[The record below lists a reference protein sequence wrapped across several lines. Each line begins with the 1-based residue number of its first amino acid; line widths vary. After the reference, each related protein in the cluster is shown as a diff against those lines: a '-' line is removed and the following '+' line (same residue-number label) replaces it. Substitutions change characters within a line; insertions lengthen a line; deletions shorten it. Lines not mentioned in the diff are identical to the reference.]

1 VEDAAKA
8 NLTWATCAVQVVTG
22 LNFLGTLHPSSAL
35 VPAQEGAAS
44 SGDGAAP
51 SVEGGDAEAAAGAA
65 RRRPKGKSSAKAAAE
80 RAATKVEK
88 AYLHCVRI
96 PVLINPAPLK
106 EGEELLVH
114 RPRAPKRT
122 KILEAI
128 SVAKLAKKAMQS

>member
-1 VEDAAKA
+1 MARCPV
-8 NLTWATCAVQVVTG
+8 LR
-22 LNFLGTLHPSSAL
+22 
-35 VPAQEGAAS
+35 
-44 SGDGAAP
+44 
-51 SVEGGDAEAAAGAA
+51 GGDAEAAAGAA

-80 RAATKVEK
+80 RAATKVVEE

-122 KILEAI
+122 KIPEAI